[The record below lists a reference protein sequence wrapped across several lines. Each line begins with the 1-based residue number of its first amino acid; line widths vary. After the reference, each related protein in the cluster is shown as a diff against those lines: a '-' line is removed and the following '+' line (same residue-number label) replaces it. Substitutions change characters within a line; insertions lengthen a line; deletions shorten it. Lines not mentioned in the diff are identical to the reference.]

1 MEKEKLIE
9 KVADQ
14 VKFLLT
20 EHFEDIERA
29 MNEAF
34 EGLPVDKELKYPVS
48 MKVTIIPGGHGK
60 VKTGISYGITK
71 KDETIEEKFD
81 DKQIDMFK
89 KEDERPFPKIA
100 RESDIEEGEEIPPL
114 IPPEGGQPDKPE
126 DPEFLYPETKERWLK
141 FIGEEKYEVGK
152 NDDKAEP
159 DEKIVDG
166 PAPDLG
172 FTEEE
177 LEDVEIDP
185 SGDEETPYFSEEETG
200 LPGDNE
206 NDPY

>member
-34 EGLPVDKELKYPVS
+34 EALPVDKELKYPVS

-100 RESDIEEGEEIPPL
+100 RESDIEEGEEIPTIIL
-114 IPPEGGQPDKPE
+114 PEGGQPDKPE
-126 DPEFLYPETKERWLK
+126 DPEFLYPETKERWEK
-141 FIGEEKYEVGK
+141 FKRGEKYEVSK
-152 NDDKAEP
+152 NE
-159 DEKIVDG
+159 DETE

>member
-1 MEKEKLIE
+1 MEKNKLIE

-48 MKVTIIPGGHGK
+48 MKVTIIPGSQGK

-89 KEDERPFPKIA
+89 KEDGRPFPKIA
-100 RESDIEEGEEIPPL
+100 RENEEDEEIPPL

-141 FIGEEKYEVGK
+141 FKNGEKYEVSK
-152 NDDKAEP
+152 NE
-159 DEKIVDG
+159 DETE
-166 PAPDLG
+166 PAPELG

-185 SGDEETPYFSEEETG
+185 SGDEETPYFSEKDEAEES

>member
-89 KEDERPFPKIA
+89 KEDGRPFPKIA

-126 DPEFLYPETKERWLK
+126 DPDFLYPETKERWEK
-141 FIGEEKYEVGK
+141 FKGEEKYEVGK
-152 NDDKAEP
+152 NE
-159 DEKIVDG
+159 DETE
-166 PAPDLG
+166 PAPELG

-185 SGDEETPYFSEEETG
+185 SGDEETPYFSEENEES